1 MLTDRYGLPLST
13 TSSAAR
19 DAYVEGCEAKLTMY
33 PGALE
38 AFDRAI
44 AADPGFALAHAAKAH
59 ALLERGDA
67 AAARTSM
74 AAANS
79 LIAGLSA
86 REDSHIAFFDL
97 LSAGDTEAALS
108 ALAAHLNA
116 WPRDALVLATT
127 AFTNGLIGS
136 SGRTGQKRVLLE
148 LLDRLA
154 SSYGDDWWFTAHY
167 GMALSE
173 NGQRD
178 AARPKIDR
186 SLAQNPKNPWA
197 AHARAHLCYE
207 EGDPNAARAFLAS
220 WLSTSYPSSGLLYSH
235 LSWHLALSHLE
246 AGDAAA
252 ALRLF
257 GEAFAPDVHS
267 GPPRGKVNDAVS
279 FLWRWELAGHP
290 RDAEAWRIVHDFAN
304 SAFPRAGVAFSDM
317 HIALAQVVAGNDAV
331 LEARARQIDE
341 LARKGRYP
349 SGPFGS
355 GSVARLRCLRTARF
369 LRGDRRA
376 RTDCRRT
383 RAHRRQPRAARL
395 GRVHVVERLSRRVSP
410 GGCAPDGE
418 RAASRFLGHFRF
430 QVCGCALTPGDMF
443 VRANKRDRDDIV
455 RGMLFAVTV
464 LAWMPALPAAAEMF
478 GRGVQPCGDK
488 LHTRIVECIKAK
500 PNAADQRLNTAYK
513 ALQAR
518 IDAPQHQPL
527 LAAQRLWLQYR
538 DANCGFYG
546 VQDGSIRPS
555 AGSRMHAR

>member
-13 TSSAAR
+13 TSAAAR

-44 AADPGFALAHAAKAH
+44 AADPNFALAHAVKAH

-67 AAARTSM
+67 AARVSM

-79 LIAGLSA
+79 LTAGLSA
-86 REDSHIAFFDL
+86 REASHIAFFDL

-108 ALAAHLNA
+108 ALSAHLNL
-116 WPRDALVLATT
+116 WPRDALVLGTT

-136 SGRTGQKRVLLE
+136 SGRAGQKRVLLE

-154 SSYGDDWWFTAHY
+154 SSYGDDWWFMAHH

-220 WLSTSYPSSGLLYSH
+220 WLSTSYPSNGLLYSH
-235 LSWHLALSHLE
+235 LSWHLALGHLE

-252 ALRLF
+252 AFRLF
-257 GEAFAPDVHS
+257 REAFSPDVHS
-267 GPPRGKVNDAVS
+267 GPPRGKVNDGVS
-279 FLWRWELAGHP
+279 FLWRWELAGYP

-317 HIALAQVVAGNDAV
+317 HIALAQVVAGNDAA

-341 LARKGRYP
+341 LARKGGYP
-349 SGPFGS
+349 SGPLVPAVSHAFAAFERRDFSAAIEALEPIAGELERIGGS
-355 GSVARLRCLRTARF
+355 RAQLDLVEFTLLNAYLGAYRLEDARRIVSVRR
-369 LRGDRRA
+369 RGY
-376 RTDCRRT
+376 
-383 RAHRRQPRAARL
+383 
-395 GRVHVVERLSRRVSP
+395 SRIPVS
-410 GGCAPDGE
+410 G
-418 RAASRFLGHFRF
+418 F
-430 QVCGCALTPGDMF
+430 
-443 VRANKRDRDDIV
+443 
-455 RGMLFAVTV
+455 
-464 LAWMPALPAAAEMF
+464 AAE
-478 GRGVQPCGDK
+478 P
-488 LHTRIVECIKAK
+488 
-500 PNAADQRLNTAYK
+500 
-513 ALQAR
+513 
-518 IDAPQHQPL
+518 
-527 LAAQRLWLQYR
+527 
-538 DANCGFYG
+538 
-546 VQDGSIRPS
+546 
-555 AGSRMHAR
+555 